1 MDKLNWKHCYVIQGH
16 GKRMFAK
23 TEEEARQKKIA
34 YCLETITKLW

>member
-16 GKRMFAK
+16 GKKIFAK
-23 TEEEARQKKIA
+23 TEEAIQKKVA